1 MLFSFRFISVSKSM
15 PRKIPHNLVNILT
28 NPIELKTCQAEYEDI
43 ELPKICIDSETLKS
57 SQSVD
62 VSYDSMT
69 PAVAHQL
76 SVHHNDHLSHMTSI
90 RSILSIMASRSNRP
104 SFFSNI
110 RKGIGILKITQNI
123 LKKSVNVWF
132 KNYV

>member
-1 MLFSFRFISVSKSM
+1 MLLSFRFISVSESM

-28 NPIELKTCQAEYEDI
+28 NPIEIITCQAEYEDI

-57 SQSVD
+57 SKSVD
-62 VSYDSMT
+62 VSHDSMT
-69 PAVAHQL
+69 PVAHQL
-76 SVHHNDHLSHMTSI
+76 SVHNHDHLSHRTSI

-110 RKGIGILKITQNI
+110 RKGIAIM
-123 LKKSVNVWF
+123 
-132 KNYV
+132 